1 MLLLF
6 DFKKDENGKEI
17 IELRDYRYGFD
28 TAGGSVYRFENLFN
42 GDKAKS
48 KCLGVINQRYFLNR

>member
-6 DFKKDENGKEI
+6 DYKKDENGKET
-17 IELRDYRYGFD
+17 IELRDYRYGFE
-28 TAGGSVYRFENLFN
+28 TGGCAYRFENLFN

-48 KCLGVINQRYFLNR
+48 K